1 MLSIFKKT
9 TRPKDKKRYLI
20 SSKVIRDTEMILH
33 DYASKTPPSEGL
45 VYWAGM
51 ESNNLINVT
60 VMIAPNTESDPF
72 RVSTSYKD
80 NCHVVNELS
89 KLKLIEI
96 AQVHS
101 HPGCWVD
108 HSDGDDMWTAFKF
121 DGLLSLVVPNYCDE
135 GMRPLEKC
143 GIHRYENGG
152 FARLSTKYIKK
163 HFRLISCTD
172 SKFVDL
178 RK

>member
-20 SSKVIRDTEMILH
+20 SSKAIRDTERVLR
-33 DYASKTPPSEGL
+33 DYASKNPPNEGL
-45 VYWAGM
+45 VYWAGRI
-51 ESNNLINVT
+51 SNNVINVT
-60 VMIAPNTESDPF
+60 AVIAPNTESDSY
-72 RVSTSYKD
+72 RVSTLHKD
-80 NCHVVNELS
+80 NFHVVNELNE
-89 KLKLIEI
+89 LKLVEV

-101 HPGCWVD
+101 HPGCRVD
-108 HSDGDDMWTAFKF
+108 HSDGDDRWAAFKC

-135 GMRPLEKC
+135 GMLPLEKC
-143 GIHRYENGG
+143 GTHRYKNGG
-152 FARLSTKYIKK
+152 FVRLSTKYVKK
-163 HFRLISCTD
+163 HFRLTDCTG

>member
-1 MLSIFKKT
+1 MLPIFKKMA
-9 TRPKDKKRYLI
+9 RPKDKKRYLI
-20 SSKVIRDTEMILH
+20 SSKVVRDTEMILR
-33 DYASKTPPSEGL
+33 DYAGRIPPGEGL
-45 VYWAGM
+45 VYWAGR
-51 ESNNLINVT
+51 ESSDLINVT
-60 VMIAPNTESDPF
+60 ATIAPNTESGPL

-80 NCHVVNELS
+80 NYHVVNELG
-89 KLKLIEI
+89 KLNLIEI

-101 HPGCWVD
+101 HPSYWVD
-108 HSDGDDMWTAFKF
+108 HSDGDDMWAAFKF

-152 FARLSTKYIKK
+152 FVRLSAKYVKE
-163 HFRLISCTD
+163 HFQLINCTN